1 MIGHTVT
8 FAVSLLL
15 LAPFVA
21 GWFSLL
27 IPGSRWLH
35 VTNLTSIG
43 TLVGA
48 EMVITR
54 AVFAQGSVTAFDD
67 IIYIDALSSV
77 ILFIIGTVGLA
88 CSLYMRSYMD
98 EQVGRGVI
106 APKRLNLFF
115 FLFRCILG

>member
-1 MIGHTVT
+1 MTGHTVT
-8 FAVSLLL
+8 LAAGLLL
-15 LAPFVA
+15 LAPLVA
-21 GWFSLL
+21 GLLSLL
-27 IPGSRWLH
+27 IRGSRWLH
-35 VTNLTSIG
+35 VTNLISIG

-48 EMVITR
+48 EMVIAR

-67 IIYIDALSSV
+67 IVYIDALSSV

-98 EQVGRGVI
+98 EQVARGVI

-115 FLFRCILG
+115 F